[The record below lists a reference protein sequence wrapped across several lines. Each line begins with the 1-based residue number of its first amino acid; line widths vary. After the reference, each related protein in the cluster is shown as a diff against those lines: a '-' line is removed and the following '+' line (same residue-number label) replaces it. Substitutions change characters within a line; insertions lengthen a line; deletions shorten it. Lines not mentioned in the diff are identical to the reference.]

1 MSLSLSHKTHGSLL
15 QQPQEANTYANP
27 LQGSSGLQVCWFTGR
42 LLCIHLVVA
51 TATGKCS

>member
-1 MSLSLSHKTHGSLL
+1 MSLSLSHKTHRSLL
-15 QQPQEANTYANP
+15 QQPQEANTYASP

-42 LLCIHLVVA
+42 LLCIHLVVV